1 MQNAIIKKTA
11 LAAILATGTMFT
23 SAAQAIEV
31 TGNIGVTSDYIWRGN
46 TQSSGD
52 ASVSGGLDADL
63 GNGLAVGTWVGSLG
77 DSRTT
82 DANGVVSASDD
93 ANYELDVYASY
104 SFEVSGVGVELGY
117 IYYAY
122 PGVADDD
129 SDFEDMYISLGYGP
143 ASLSYY
149 EMIDAENAAKD
160 ASEATYLS
168 VDYELALP
176 GDFTATLHY
185 GNEEFDDETPDD
197 EDTSV
202 SISKD
207 AFTFTVSDDEGD
219 DTRAI
224 VSYGL
229 SF

>member
-11 LAAILATGTMFT
+11 LAAVLATGTMFT
-23 SAAQAIEV
+23 SVANAVEV
-31 TGNIGVTSDYIWRGN
+31 TANVGATTDYIWRGG

-52 ASVSGGLDADL
+52 ASFSGGLDADL

-77 DSRTT
+77 
-82 DANGVVSASDD
+82 ASDDDD

-104 SFEVSGVGVELGY
+104 SFEISGVGVELGY

-122 PGVADDD
+122 PGVADDG
-129 SDFEDMYISLGYGP
+129 SDFEDIYVSLGYGP
-143 ASLSYY
+143 VSVSYY
-149 EMIDAENAAKD
+149 ELLDAED
-160 ASEATYLS
+160 ATTDANEGTYLS

-176 GDFTATLHY
+176 SDFTATLHY
-185 GNEEFDDETPDD
+185 GNEEFENKDDD
-197 EDTSV
+197 EDTSI

>member
-11 LAAILATGTMFT
+11 LAAVLATGTMFT
-23 SAAQAIEV
+23 SVANAVEV
-31 TGNIGVTSDYIWRGN
+31 TANVGATTDYIWRGG

-52 ASVSGGLDADL
+52 ASFSGGLDANL

-77 DSRTT
+77 
-82 DANGVVSASDD
+82 ASDDND

-104 SFEVSGVGVELGY
+104 SFEISGVGVELGY

-122 PGVADDD
+122 PGVADDA
-129 SDFEDMYISLGYGP
+129 SDFEDMYVSLGYGP
-143 ASLSYY
+143 ASVSYY
-149 EMIDAENAAKD
+149 EMIDAESAALD
-160 ASEATYLS
+160 ATEETYIS

-176 GDFTATLHY
+176 NDFTATLHY
-185 GNEEFDDETPDD
+185 GNQEFDDGTPDD

>member
-11 LAAILATGTMFT
+11 LVAILATGTMFT

-77 DSRTT
+77 RTT

-104 SFEVSGVGVELGY
+104 SFEVSGVGVVLGY

-143 ASLSYY
+143 ASVSVLLR
-149 EMIDAENAAKD
+149 
-160 ASEATYLS
+160 SE
-168 VDYELALP
+168 
-176 GDFTATLHY
+176 
-185 GNEEFDDETPDD
+185 
-197 EDTSV
+197 
-202 SISKD
+202 
-207 AFTFTVSDDEGD
+207 
-219 DTRAI
+219 
-224 VSYGL
+224 
-229 SF
+229 

>member
-1 MQNAIIKKTA
+1 MQNAIIKKTT
-11 LAAILATGTMFT
+11 LAAVLVTGTMFT
-23 SAAQAIEV
+23 TVAQAIEV
-31 TGNIGVTSDYIWRGN
+31 TGNIGASTDYIWRGN
-46 TQSSGD
+46 TQSGGE
-52 ASVSGGLDADL
+52 ASMSGGLDADF

-77 DSRTT
+77 DNE
-82 DANGVVSASDD
+82 DSDD

-149 EMIDAENAAKD
+149 EMIDAENADTD

-185 GNEEFDDETPDD
+185 GNEEFDDGTPDD

>member
-1 MQNAIIKKTA
+1 MQNAIIKKTT
-11 LAAILATGTMFT
+11 LAAVLVTGTMFT
-23 SAAQAIEV
+23 TVAQAIEV
-31 TGNIGVTSDYIWRGN
+31 TGNIGASTDYIWRGN
-46 TQSSGD
+46 TQSGGE
-52 ASVSGGLDADL
+52 ASMSGGLDADL

-77 DSRTT
+77 D
-82 DANGVVSASDD
+82 NEGSDD

-149 EMIDAENAAKD
+149 EMIDAENANTD

-185 GNEEFDDETPDD
+185 GNEEFDDGTPDD

>member
-1 MQNAIIKKTA
+1 
-11 LAAILATGTMFT
+11 MFT

-31 TGNIGVTSDYIWRGN
+31 TGNIGVSTDYIWRGN

-82 DANGVVSASDD
+82 DGNGVVSASDD

-122 PGVADDD
+122 PGVADDEG
-129 SDFEDMYISLGYGP
+129 DFEHADVIAGTAFS
-143 ASLSYY
+143 A
-149 EMIDAENAAKD
+149 EMIDAENADTDVLKHHLA
-160 ASEATYLS
+160 A
-168 VDYELALP
+168 DYEFHCMISQPVALRT
-176 GDFTATLHY
+176 G
-185 GNEEFDDETPDD
+185 
-197 EDTSV
+197 
-202 SISKD
+202 I
-207 AFTFTVSDDEGD
+207 
-219 DTRAI
+219 
-224 VSYGL
+224 
-229 SF
+229 

>member
-1 MQNAIIKKTA
+1 MQNAIIKNTA
-11 LAAILATGTMFT
+11 LVAMLATGTIFST
-23 SAAQAIEV
+23 AANAIEV
-31 TGNIGVTSDYIWRGN
+31 SANIGATTDYIWRGN
-46 TQSSGD
+46 TQSGGE
-52 ASVSGGLDADL
+52 ASMSGGVDADL

-77 DSRTT
+77 DAE
-82 DANGVVSASDD
+82 DSDD

-104 SFEVSGVGVELGY
+104 GFEIGGVGVELGY

-129 SDFEDMYISLGYGP
+129 SDFEDLYISLGYGP
-143 ASLSYY
+143 ASISYY
-149 EMIDAENAAKD
+149 EMIDAENADTD
-160 ASEATYLS
+160 ASEATYVS

-185 GNEEFDDETPDD
+185 GNEEFDDGTPDD
-197 EDTSV
+197 EDTSI